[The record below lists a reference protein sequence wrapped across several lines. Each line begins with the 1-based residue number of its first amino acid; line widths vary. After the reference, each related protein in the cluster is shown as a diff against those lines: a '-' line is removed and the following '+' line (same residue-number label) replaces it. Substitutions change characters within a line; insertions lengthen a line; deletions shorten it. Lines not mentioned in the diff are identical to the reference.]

1 MKQHLAQD
9 IKQNIQR
16 STGKRVE
23 ALVCMTVYEDG
34 DVSTHATDNIQQCT
48 DGIFAVNAK
57 ESLRTSVLQTESDR
71 GLRGMF
77 PPPLL
82 PTTADLYPQQA
93 TSFHSEL

>member
-34 DVSTHATDNIQQCT
+34 DVSAHSTDNIQQSP
-48 DGIFAVNAK
+48 DDIFVSNAK
-57 ESLRTSVLQTESDR
+57 ESLRTSLLEVEPNHEMHSMSPLPDQT
-71 GLRGMF
+71 
-77 PPPLL
+77 
-82 PTTADLYPQQA
+82 TTTDSHSQGAAQ
-93 TSFHSEL
+93 SHSER

>member
-1 MKQHLAQD
+1 MKQHIAQD

-57 ESLRTSVLQTESDR
+57 ESLRISVLQTGPGRD
-71 GLRGMF
+71 LRGMF
-77 PPPLL
+77 PSPLL
-82 PTTADLYPQQA
+82 SITANFDFQRA
-93 TSFHSEL
+93 TQSHSVP